1 MSSKSVGKSHDWSYH
16 FERRGR
22 AAAEG
27 RHLPSVGDLLTGMCF
42 YRANLVTDAQTWS
55 ERLLLRLDHG
65 PDSNQFDDLKAAL
78 KRLTVSPDV
87 SDFVYAASVMRDL
100 AHPSESWLTRF
111 DGELRCKVY
120 AAALSDRDSIVVVM
134 REIRKH
140 ISEVISDHEEIQAG
154 LGVLLRLLRRLDEV
168 AFGFDSTTLLGV
180 PRHLGG
186 SFDETLR
193 RLVMGIRAADK
204 PKRVGNLPAV
214 EEDAA
219 ISPEADQDEPGLIV
233 FKKIGNEV
241 FSDNDRLK
249 KTLAP
254 LVGKKLP
261 LVPLLGLKQVRSVLL
276 QEFPHAGS
284 IIDAI
289 MADLMT
295 RKSVALR
302 PTVLTG
308 LPGCGKTSF
317 AVRLAEL
324 LGVPA
329 TVYGCGGIAD
339 SSFAGTARRWS
350 SGEPA
355 LPVGAIISANVANPL
370 FILDE
375 IEKAG
380 TSTTNGNLFDALLS
394 MLEPKSSSRFFDV
407 FIQSDVDLSAVVWIA
422 TCNDPTLLPRP
433 LRDRCRIL
441 NFPAPMVEHLPT
453 LAQSILISITAE
465 RGLDPRWVGQMS
477 GAVGSD
483 KRLAGRVSA
492 WLVPSDRGRF
502 GRSRR
507 HGRGSLTWSK
517 YGS

>member
-1 MSSKSVGKSHDWSYH
+1 
-16 FERRGR
+16 
-22 AAAEG
+22 
-27 RHLPSVGDLLTGMCF
+27 
-42 YRANLVTDAQTWS
+42 
-55 ERLLLRLDHG
+55 
-65 PDSNQFDDLKAAL
+65 
-78 KRLTVSPDV
+78 
-87 SDFVYAASVMRDL
+87 
-100 AHPSESWLTRF
+100 
-111 DGELRCKVY
+111 
-120 AAALSDRDSIVVVM
+120 M

-308 LPGCGKTSF
+308 LPGCWGAGDSVWLRRYRRF
-317 AVRLAEL
+317 LVCRHGAAMVEWRA
-324 LGVPA
+324 
-329 TVYGCGGIAD
+329 GIA
-339 SSFAGTARRWS
+339 
-350 SGEPA
+350 
-355 LPVGAIISANVANPL
+355 
-370 FILDE
+370 
-375 IEKAG
+375 
-380 TSTTNGNLFDALLS
+380 
-394 MLEPKSSSRFFDV
+394 
-407 FIQSDVDLSAVVWIA
+407 
-422 TCNDPTLLPRP
+422 
-433 LRDRCRIL
+433 
-441 NFPAPMVEHLPT
+441 
-453 LAQSILISITAE
+453 
-465 RGLDPRWVGQMS
+465 
-477 GAVGSD
+477 
-483 KRLAGRVSA
+483 
-492 WLVPSDRGRF
+492 
-502 GRSRR
+502 
-507 HGRGSLTWSK
+507 GRGDHQRKRCEPPVHS
-517 YGS
+517 